1 MITHSNARFLLANGP
16 ISHPL
21 QFLRAA
27 DVPKKAVEWLWP
39 GRIAIGKV
47 TLLVG
52 DPGLGK
58 SLLALDIAARVS
70 SAAPWPDERVESEQ
84 TRVQSQE
91 SRVESPTSIPG
102 SPLSALDSGLSALD
116 SRLSALDS
124 RLSAL
129 DSRLSALDSRLCDS
143 RLPSSAV
150 LLSAEDDLGDTVRPR
165 LEAHSADCER
175 VFVLSSLADLRH
187 DFEQLQ
193 YAINGM
199 PNCRLIVIDPINAYV
214 GPNDSHFHT
223 IVRKILAPLA
233 KFAAAKRMAVLAV
246 THLRKHDG
254 AAIYR
259 ATGSMGFVAAAR
271 AVWIVC
277 RDRETPGRHLM
288 LPIKNNLSHTACG
301 LAYTIQPHPH
311 LAAPV
316 IHWHP
321 QPVDTSADEAL
332 SAKRGPEA
340 EDRIAAERWLRQ
352 VLTERGPQAAS
363 DLIEEGS
370 QHGFHSRTLQRAM
383 RVIGAKTEKRGI
395 LEGWWWSLP
404 PGATNSPPTAPEKPV
419 AFEETC
425 RLRETSRLR

>member
-1 MITHSNARFLLANGP
+1 MARCAVHRAFQEQTMITPSNARFLAANGP
-16 ISHPL
+16 ISFPL

-27 DVPKKAVEWLWP
+27 DVPHRPVEWLWP

-58 SLLALDIAARVS
+58 SLVALDIAARVS
-70 SAAPWPDERVESEQ
+70 RAAPWPDEKLGAGSEEQ
-84 TRVQSQE
+84 GAGSQE
-91 SRVESPTSIPG
+91 PMPSDSTLHAPR
-102 SPLSALDSGLSALD
+102 SPLFPA
-116 SRLSALDS
+116 
-124 RLSAL
+124 
-129 DSRLSALDSRLCDS
+129 
-143 RLPSSAV
+143 SAV
-150 LLSAEDDLGDTVRPR
+150 LLSAEDDLADTIRPR

-175 VFVLSSLADLRH
+175 VFVLASLADLRI

-193 YAINGM
+193 AAINRM
-199 PNCRLIVIDPINAYV
+199 PDCRLIVLDPINAYV

-277 RDRETPGRHLM
+277 RERETPGRHLL
-288 LPIKNNLSHTACG
+288 LPIKNNLSHTAGG
-301 LAYTIQPHPH
+301 LAYTIEPHPH

-316 IHWHP
+316 IRWQS
-321 QPVDTSADEAL
+321 QPLDTSADEVLA
-332 SAKRGPEA
+332 SKSRGPEA
-340 EDRIAAERWLRQ
+340 EDRIAAEKWLRQ
-352 VLTERGPQAAS
+352 VLTARGPQAAS

-383 RVIGAKTEKRGI
+383 RVIGAKTEKRSI

-404 PGATNSPPTAPEKPV
+404 PNAANTPPTSPEKLV

-425 RLRETSRLR
+425 RLRETTGLRLTNGPDT